1 MSETPELWLSL
12 DLSSQTGSL
21 AVHSHSGAELRCLA
35 EVTLHDGG
43 KHSESVLPGLEQ
55 VLSEAGTNLTLI
67 DRYLTTTG
75 PGSFTGLRIAF
86 AALKAFH
93 LANAK
98 PIETLAAHEARALA
112 YLKTTN
118 EKPETLWV
126 STQITRDSFLL
137 TEFKITQGGLVKIGD
152 TTVAE
157 LNKERFADLDLLTD
171 KPAEVGTHFPIEAR
185 HLAECL
191 EQAQSRE
198 TLTTDSAVAAS
209 SPTYFGSKNY

>member
-12 DLSSQTGSL
+12 DLSSQSGSL
-21 AVHSHSGAELRCLA
+21 AVHEHSGATLRVLA
-35 EVTLHDGG
+35 EVTLQDGG
-43 KHSESVLPGLEQ
+43 KHSESVLPGLDQ
-55 VLSEAGTNLTLI
+55 VLAKAGTSLSLI

-86 AALKAFH
+86 SALKAFH
-93 LANAK
+93 LANSK

-112 YLKTTN
+112 YLKNTA
-118 EKPETLWV
+118 EKPKALWV

-137 TEFKITQGGLVKIGD
+137 TEFQFLNGALVKIGD
-152 TTVAE
+152 TTVPE
-157 LNKERFADLDLLTD
+157 LAKDRFSDLSLLTD
-171 KPAEVGTHFPIEAR
+171 KPAEVGIHFPLQAR

-198 TLTTDSAVAAS
+198 TLSTATAVAAA
-209 SPTYFGSKNY
+209 SPHYFGSKNY